1 MVSVSEGKNGTS
13 EGLRSVF
20 ILSVD
25 IKYTNIKFTIIDI
38 VLSCLVSTRNVF
50 CQHTNDKH
58 ASSNKSLLINKN
70 STFTLCFVVKLRS
83 PSWSAL
89 QLILKAEMAQFSLVA
104 VPLAY
109 NYFYFVVKN
118 REKQI
123 IMPSL

>member
-1 MVSVSEGKNGTS
+1 MYNS
-13 EGLRSVF
+13 
-20 ILSVD
+20 
-25 IKYTNIKFTIIDI
+25 
-38 VLSCLVSTRNVF
+38 LSCLVSARNVF

-58 ASSNKSLLINKN
+58 ASPNRNKSLLINQN

-118 REKQI
+118 REKKI
-123 IMPSL
+123 IPNHTLTYD